1 MAERR
6 AKQTCNP
13 LVLEDPML
21 DMFGVEDFCTRV
33 PCMAGEMVFGS
44 TKRKSDLPL
53 GAEEK
58 SHRPDK
64 VNFSHPRGSG
74 RAVRVRP
81 VQLPIILEDTKDN
94 TDVQEINPLAPESE
108 SILASPPKE
117 GGSVMSMLLKRQRL
131 TSRSGTYQDFPRP
144 RRSAVGRIKQS
155 RRKNVLR
162 EL

>member
-6 AKQTCNP
+6 VKQTSNH
-13 LVLEDPML
+13 LVFEDPML
-21 DMFGVEDFCTRV
+21 DMPGAEDFCTRV
-33 PCMAGEMVFGS
+33 PHMAREEVFGS

-74 RAVRVRP
+74 RAVRARL
-81 VQLPIILEDTKDN
+81 VQLPIILEDTEDD
-94 TDVQEINPLAPESE
+94 TDVQEINLLAPEPE
-108 SILASPPKE
+108 SILASPLKE
-117 GGSVMSMLLKRQRL
+117 GGSVISMLLKRQML

-144 RRSAVGRIKQS
+144 PRSDVGHRERS